1 MSAYTQARA
10 SEAEAIA
17 TLARQSGAGRIV
29 EFESGGVSAV
39 NDRILAVTG
48 TGLAS
53 EASAL
58 TSALSNARYGASFL
72 QVASTA
78 LGSIADKLDRM
89 KELAETI
96 SSAAAPT
103 SADGGATSYHDRA
116 VLDAEFATL
125 RSEVDLIGQ
134 STKFDGA
141 QILVGDGAGN
151 PLQLT
156 FRVGSGTSSDDGIT
170 VSIGP
175 SGAADLSAGLA
186 TDNLASVAAAATAVT
201 NVNAAIGQLDTIRGA
216 VRRAGERIS
225 AAIDNANGIRAALDA
240 TRELRGRVDVTVDTV
255 RVLGEKIIDQG
266 GVAVSDISLQLLADC
281 SWPAAITTAP
291 RIRAR
296 LRQLRIGAGMVPPM
310 PQAVGTVRLAN
321 PNRWSSRPISH
332 AFRTLRVD
340 RLNPHAHWAGVPA
353 RPICVL

>member
-1 MSAYTQARA
+1 VSAYTQARA

-58 TSALSNARYGASFL
+58 SNARYGASFL

-96 SSAAAPT
+96 SPAAAPT

-125 RSEVDLIGQ
+125 RSEVDLIAQ

-266 GVAVSDISLQLLADC
+266 GVAVSDISLQLLRRLLLAGGNHNSATD
-281 SWPAAITTAP
+281 SGETSATPDRSGDGASDAASGGHGQARQSEPAE
-291 RIRAR
+291 
-296 LRQLRIGAGMVPPM
+296 
-310 PQAVGTVRLAN
+310 
-321 PNRWSSRPISH
+321 
-332 AFRTLRVD
+332 
-340 RLNPHAHWAGVPA
+340 
-353 RPICVL
+353 